1 MPLGLAVCLS
11 LFGDLTL
18 YAVLVTQLDVVGL
31 SLGTAGVM
39 LGVNRLVRIPA
50 NPLAGLLFDRWGR
63 RSMFVLGMGLGT
75 LSTASYALVHGTLPF
90 LLSRMTW
97 GIAWTLINVGGLSM
111 VLDVSTPANR
121 GRLTGLY
128 NTWLLAGFAI
138 GPLVGGFLVDAVGF
152 RLGLLSCAAFTAVGL
167 AVAAVALPETAPL
180 VNRKVQPA
188 SPPIRQLRRRL
199 HNFWGQQVGSVRAYR
214 SLLMTSVLFLITMFA
229 GDGVILSTLS
239 LLLQERLGQ
248 NVAVGGLALGMAS
261 AGGLLLSLR
270 AVLAGVVGPLAGH
283 LSDMR
288 FGRWSVIASSLLVG
302 VAGFGL
308 LAFATSPASILLAV
322 ALSAVSSG
330 TALATLIAYAGDLA
344 PQGSEGAVMGVYA
357 TAGDIGSMAGPFV
370 AFALLSIVGL
380 RWVYLLSATLFLAGL
395 WLIWYNRRS

>member
-1 MPLGLAVCLS
+1 
-11 LFGDLTL
+11 
-18 YAVLVTQLDVVGL
+18 
-31 SLGTAGVM
+31 
-39 LGVNRLVRIPA
+39 
-50 NPLAGLLFDRWGR
+50 
-63 RSMFVLGMGLGT
+63 
-75 LSTASYALVHGTLPF
+75 
-90 LLSRMTW
+90 
-97 GIAWTLINVGGLSM
+97 
-111 VLDVSTPANR
+111 
-121 GRLTGLY
+121 

-138 GPLVGGFLVDAVGF
+138 GPLVGGFLVDAAGF

-167 AVAAVALPETAPL
+167 AVAVVALPETAPL
-180 VNRKVQPA
+180 VNRKVQLA
-188 SPPIRQLRRRL
+188 SPPIRPLRRRL
-199 HNFWGQQVGSVRAYR
+199 HNFWGQQVESVRTYR

-239 LLLQERLGQ
+239 LLLQERLGP
-248 NVAVGGLALGMAS
+248 NVAVGGLALGVAS

-270 AVLAGVVGPLAGH
+270 AVLAGVMGPLAGH
-283 LSDMR
+283 LSDVH

-330 TALATLIAYAGDLA
+330 AALATLIAYAGDLA

-370 AFALLSIVGL
+370 AFGLLSIVGL